1 MGRSKGN
8 IDSPDETARNHLLA
22 SALKLFNRKGYAG
35 TTVREIVAEAGVT
48 KPVLYYY
55 FGNKEGIYI
64 ELLEGSF
71 KKLED
76 LLDGFHS
83 EEGKVS
89 EKLVTLFDR
98 FFQLFCENIETVRL
112 MHSIYYGPPQGAPF
126 YDFEAYHRKLQDA
139 VERLVEEGIRTGEF
153 RRLDVNDVT
162 LAIVGVLHVA
172 MNSSLC
178 QTSKAA
184 VTRYGLSRLLNVIF
198 QGILK
203 KK

>member
-1 MGRSKGN
+1 MGRSKGS
-8 IDSPDETARNHLLA
+8 IDSSDETARNNLLT
-22 SALKLFNRKGYAG
+22 SALKLFNCKGYAG
-35 TTVREIVAEAGVT
+35 ATVREIVADAGVT

-76 LLDGFHS
+76 LLDSFHS

-89 EKLVTLFDR
+89 EKLVTLYDK
-98 FFQLFCENIETVRL
+98 FFGLICENIETVRL

-139 VERLVEEGIRTGEF
+139 VERLVEEGIRAGEF
-153 RRLDVNDVT
+153 RTLDVNDAT

-178 QTSKAA
+178 QISKAA
-184 VTRYGLSRLLNVIF
+184 VTQDGLSRLLNVIF

-203 KK
+203 KE

>member
-8 IDSPDETARNHLLA
+8 IDSTDETARNHLLA

-76 LLDGFHS
+76 LLDSFHS
-83 EEGKVS
+83 EEGRVS
-89 EKLVTLFDR
+89 EKLVTLYDK
-98 FFQLFCENIETVRL
+98 FFQLICENIETVRL

-139 VERLVEEGIRTGEF
+139 VERLVEEGTRTGEF
-153 RRLDVNDVT
+153 RTLDVNDVT

-178 QTSKAA
+178 QISKAA
-184 VTRYGLSRLLNVIF
+184 VTRNGLSRLLNVIF

>member
-1 MGRSKGN
+1 MGRLRGK
-8 IDSPDETARNHLLA
+8 IDSPDETVRNNLLT

-76 LLDGFHS
+76 LLDSFHS

-89 EKLVTLFDR
+89 EKLVTLYDR
-98 FFQLFCENIETVRL
+98 FFQLICENIETVRL

-139 VERLVEEGIRTGEF
+139 VERLVEEGVRAGEF
-153 RRLDVNDVT
+153 RTLDVSDVT
-162 LAIVGVLHVA
+162 LAIIGVLHVA

-184 VTRYGLSRLLNVIF
+184 VTRDGLSRLLNVIF

-203 KK
+203 KE